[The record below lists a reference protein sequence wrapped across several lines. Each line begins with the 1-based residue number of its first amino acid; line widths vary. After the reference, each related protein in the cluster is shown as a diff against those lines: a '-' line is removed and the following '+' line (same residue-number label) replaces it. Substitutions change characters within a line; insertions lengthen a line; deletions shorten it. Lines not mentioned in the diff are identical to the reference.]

1 MNYDVFNEEVAGLRI
16 AESGAI
22 QALKGTVAGILL
34 RLEVGFDFQP
44 GDAPRLRKALD
55 NAEAAHKAIVDHL
68 CQIVELV

>member
-1 MNYDVFNEEVAGLRI
+1 MHYDVFNEELANLRI

-22 QALKGTVAGILL
+22 GCLKGTVAGILL

-55 NAEAAHKAIVDHL
+55 NAEAAHKAIVEHL
-68 CQIVELV
+68 CNPVELV